1 MKLKKL
7 TIFNVLLVIFSI
19 LFFVIFFYFIS
30 TIDNKLIKY
39 RVIKT
44 PYESE
49 EYEKVNYEE
58 LSDKYKF
65 KKCKDM
71 CKSEFCCEYDT
82 QKIKFD
88 LCKECKKEN
97 KCYDPLEGICVKCK
111 DNYTCEQ
118 LFGCGNKPPIN
129 PLNNYCT
136 RCWIK

>member
-1 MKLKKL
+1 MKLNKS
-7 TIFNVLLVIFSI
+7 TIFYILLFIFSI
-19 LFFVIFFYFIS
+19 LFFVIFLYYIS
-30 TIDNKLIKY
+30 TIDNRLIKY
-39 RVIKT
+39 RVIKI
-44 PYESE
+44 PYGSNE
-49 EYEKVNYEE
+49 EE
-58 LSDKYKF
+58 LINYDELKNKYKF
-65 KKCKDM
+65 KKCKDI
-71 CKSEFCCEYDT
+71 CKSEFCCEYET

-118 LFGCGNKPPIN
+118 LFGCGNKPPVN